1 MVRILRISNLS
12 SQKIENKE
20 EERSET
26 KREDVTQKNLKRG
39 DINNQ
44 IYIAYIILLE
54 ILVEKEGVHCILK
67 PKGNA

>member
-1 MVRILRISNLS
+1 MVKILRISNLS
-12 SQKIENKE
+12 SQKMKNKE
-20 EERSET
+20 EERSGT